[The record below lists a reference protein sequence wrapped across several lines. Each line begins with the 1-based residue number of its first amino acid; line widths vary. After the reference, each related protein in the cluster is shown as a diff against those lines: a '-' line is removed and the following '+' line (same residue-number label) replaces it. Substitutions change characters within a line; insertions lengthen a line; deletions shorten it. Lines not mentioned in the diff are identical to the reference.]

1 MSTVRV
7 ALSAGALLPLRLAH
21 GDRLQLTH
29 ALCAWR
35 KFPSALA
42 ANADSPLMFGTALIL
57 MLASMNNPV
66 SMHTNVNWSPGL
78 MLLLLPLLY
87 SCTISC
93 ALLACIN

>member
-35 KFPSALA
+35 KSPSALA
-42 ANADSPLMFGTALIL
+42 ANADSPLVFGTALL
-57 MLASMNNPV
+57 LASMNNPV
-66 SMHTNVNWSPGL
+66 SMHTNVNWLPGC
-78 MLLLLPLLY
+78 
-87 SCTISC
+87 S
-93 ALLACIN
+93 